1 MHSLTGMAFDNAQP
15 VRHCKNITTRQERIG
30 ENEMNQDNNRLWAV
44 NASRHVNTGGRV
56 LTTVLPEFLVEAP
69 SLSEA
74 RFTVSLV
81 LGTESGLEV
90 RLEEVTADL

>member
-1 MHSLTGMAFDNAQP
+1 MTSNSS
-15 VRHCKNITTRQERIG
+15 
-30 ENEMNQDNNRLWAV
+30 RLWAV
-44 NASRHVNTGGRV
+44 NASRHVNRGGRV
-56 LTTVLPEFLVEAP
+56 LTTVLPQFLVEAP

-90 RLEEVTADL
+90 RLDEVPSE

>member
-1 MHSLTGMAFDNAQP
+1 
-15 VRHCKNITTRQERIG
+15 
-30 ENEMNQDNNRLWAV
+30 MNQDNDRLWTV
-44 NASRHVNTGGRV
+44 NASRHVNRGGRV
-56 LTTVLPEFLVEAP
+56 LTTVLPQFLVEAP